1 MPVTS
6 INLTRI
12 SCERNTTSGGPK
24 NLQVHTSATIRRISE
39 TNHPVAGKSYVIDFV
54 FQSEYIQ
61 LGIIKLE
68 GEAVVKGQDVN
79 EENKGEFLNK
89 IAQHCVVLASFLARD
104 MNMPPPIPLPK
115 FEVNQKQKKEDEGGY
130 IR

>member
-1 MPVTS
+1 MNVTK

-12 SCERNTTSGGPK
+12 SCERNTPTGGPK
-24 NLQVHTSATIRRISE
+24 NLQVHTSATIKRISE
-39 TNHPVAGKSYVIDFV
+39 TNHPAAGKSYVIDFI

-61 LGIIKLE
+61 LGVIKME
-68 GEAVVKGQDVN
+68 GEAVIKGQEVN
-79 EENKGEFLNK
+79 EKNKGKFLNK

-104 MNMPPPIPLPK
+104 MNMPPPIQLPE
-115 FEVNQKQKKEDEGGY
+115 FDVNQKKKEENEGTY